1 MKVQLT
7 HEESESHFFDAL
19 CNGLQEM
26 HYYGLELQYSDEDY
40 ESAKQSIIE
49 RLGNNHVICYE
60 DVLMEILKMGNS
72 LSLADLEGGEDTHVI
87 SLKEVH
93 ERVSNAP
100 IRHLMDAIN
109 ENGDAITADVIIQT
123 VFLNDVIYG

>member
-7 HEESESHFFDAL
+7 PQESETHFFDAL

-26 HYYGLELQYSDEDY
+26 QYYGLELQYSDEDY
-40 ESAKQSIIE
+40 KAAKDILKEQTGE
-49 RLGNNHVICYE
+49 NTAICYE
-60 DVLMEILKMGNS
+60 DILMQILRMGKS
-72 LSLADLEGGEDTHVI
+72 LSLVDLEGGEDSSSITM
-87 SLKEVH
+87 KDVH
-93 ERVSNAP
+93 ERVSNTQ

-109 ENGDAITADVIIQT
+109 ERGDAITADVIIQT

>member
-7 HEESESHFFDAL
+7 PEESETHFFDAL

-26 HYYGLELQYSDEDY
+26 QYYGLELQYSDEDY
-40 ESAKQSIIE
+40 EAAKNILKEQSGE
-49 RLGNNHVICYE
+49 NTTICYE
-60 DVLMEILKMGNS
+60 DVLMQILRMGKS
-72 LSLADLEGGEDTHVI
+72 LSLVDLEGGEDSKSIT
-87 SLKEVH
+87 LKDVH
-93 ERVSNAP
+93 ERVSNTP

>member
-7 HEESESHFFDAL
+7 PEESESHFYDAL

-72 LSLADLEGGEDTHVI
+72 LSLADLEGGEDTRFI
-87 SLKEVH
+87 TLKEVH
-93 ERVSNAP
+93 ERVSNTP

-109 ENGDAITADVIIQT
+109 ENGDAVTADVIIQT

>member
-7 HEESESHFFDAL
+7 PEESETHFFDAL

-26 HYYGLELQYSDEDY
+26 QYYGLELQYSDEDY
-40 ESAKQSIIE
+40 EAAKDILKEKSGE
-49 RLGNNHVICYE
+49 NTTICYE
-60 DVLMEILKMGNS
+60 DVLMQILRMGKS
-72 LSLADLEGGEDTHVI
+72 LSLVDLEGGEGSKSIT
-87 SLKEVH
+87 LKDVH
-93 ERVSNAP
+93 ERVSNTP

>member
-7 HEESESHFFDAL
+7 PEESETHFFDAL

-26 HYYGLELQYSDEDY
+26 QYYGLELQYSDEDY
-40 ESAKQSIIE
+40 EAAKDILKEKSGE
-49 RLGNNHVICYE
+49 NTTICYE
-60 DVLMEILKMGNS
+60 DVLMQILRMGKS
-72 LSLADLEGGEDTHVI
+72 LSLVDLEGGEDSSSIT
-87 SLKEVH
+87 LKDVH
-93 ERVSNAP
+93 ERVSNTP

>member
-7 HEESESHFFDAL
+7 PQESETHFFDAL

-26 HYYGLELQYSDEDY
+26 QYYGLELQYSDEHY
-40 ESAKQSIIE
+40 KAAKDSLKE
-49 RLGNNHVICYE
+49 KSGENYTICYE
-60 DVLMEILKMGNS
+60 DVLMEILRMGNS
-72 LSLADLEGGEDTHVI
+72 LSLADLEGGEDSSSIT
-87 SLKEVH
+87 LKEVH
-93 ERVSNAP
+93 ERVSNTP

>member
-7 HEESESHFFDAL
+7 PEESETHFFDAL

-60 DVLMEILKMGNS
+60 DVLMEILKMGNM

-87 SLKEVH
+87 FLKEVH
-93 ERVSNAP
+93 ERVSNTP
-100 IRHLMDAIN
+100 INHLMDAIN

>member
-7 HEESESHFFDAL
+7 PEESETHFFDAL

-26 HYYGLELQYSDEDY
+26 QYYGLELQYSDEDY
-40 ESAKQSIIE
+40 KAAKDILKEQSGE
-49 RLGNNHVICYE
+49 NTEICYQ
-60 DVLMEILKMGNS
+60 DVLMQILRMGKS
-72 LSLADLEGGEDTHVI
+72 LSLVDLEGGEDSKSIT
-87 SLKEVH
+87 LKDVH
-93 ERVSNAP
+93 ERVSNTP
-100 IRHLMDAIN
+100 ISHLMDAIN